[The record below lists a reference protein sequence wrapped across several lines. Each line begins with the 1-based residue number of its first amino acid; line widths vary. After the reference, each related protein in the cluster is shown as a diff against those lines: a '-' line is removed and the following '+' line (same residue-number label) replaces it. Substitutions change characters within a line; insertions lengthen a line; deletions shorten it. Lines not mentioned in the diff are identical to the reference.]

1 VGLVIGSR
9 EVSSA
14 EFEGEVVRLVHS
26 YLHHSEALKRL
37 QDRYGVG
44 SPEDIEKKIAEGKL
58 PEHPTYEDYLE
69 ALAHIDTMKS
79 SLEDLRRILG
89 ALEMELPT

>member
-1 VGLVIGSR
+1 MSEQAQRPGDWKDPLVRKLLFVGGLV
-9 EVSSA
+9 V
-14 EFEGEVVRLVHS
+14 L
-26 YLHHSEALKRL
+26 LLL
-37 QDRYGVG
+37 
-44 SPEDIEKKIAEGKL
+44 PIEWIRGLIAEGKL